1 MSNSVDGGKLYF
13 FLNTWFMNHKKN
25 IYIYDLFRIRG
36 TYRSYLQHTISQG
49 VTSYLHFTSCDKG
62 SSWHT
67 HKQTHMLWLIMHVPK
82 QTMEWSKRCTSEA
95 WHEQSLRLVLTSKL
109 IMVSLFTD
117 LNFAWWKV
125 TKALISFW
133 KIFFTSS
140 KYALTVNTV
149 LNCFAFCTGFLT
161 NSSLKVKLTVQ
172 IKYRQW
178 ISVGFSTDFFI
189 VLRVI

>member
-1 MSNSVDGGKLYF
+1 MI
-13 FLNTWFMNHKKN
+13 HKKN

-95 WHEQSLRLVLTSKL
+95 WHEHSLRLVLTSKL
-109 IMVSLFTD
+109 IMVSSIYRPEFCVVEC
-117 LNFAWWKV
+117 NKGANK
-125 TKALISFW
+125 FW
-133 KIFFTSS
+133 KIFFTGS

-172 IKYRQW
+172 IKFRQW
-178 ISVGFSTDFFI
+178 ISKN
-189 VLRVI
+189 